1 LAWEQ
6 IPESISMEG
15 HTPDMSYPVPDGR
28 VHQTRDRPLAL
39 ACDENARLVAGH
51 CPVTWPAL
59 TSAQGWT

>member
-1 LAWEQ
+1 
-6 IPESISMEG
+6 MEG